1 MDSSGK
7 SHDHGLKEPLVNAI
21 DLQIQMGEIAGQEVT
36 AEQVAETILN
46 TLNEYGYIQYAPKG
60 TLALLSAP
68 GRVLVSV
75 VANPN
80 ATLRE
85 LGMILGVSESTV
97 AKQIAQLVDSKLI
110 TRTKVNGRNTYQIVL
125 EEVVLHPDIRRFADT
140 ILRIADDVL
149 GDSSND
155 SQ

>member
-7 SHDHGLKEPLVNAI
+7 SHDHGLKEPLVSAI
-21 DLQIQMGEIAGQEVT
+21 DLQIQIGEIAGQEVT
-36 AEQVAETILN
+36 AEQIAETVL
-46 TLNEYGYIQYAPKG
+46 TKLNEYGFIQYAPKG

-68 GRVLVSV
+68 GRVLVSI

-110 TRTKVNGRNTYQIVL
+110 TRTKVNGRNTYKIVL
-125 EEVVLHPDIRRFADT
+125 EEAVLHPDIRRFADT
-140 ILRIADDVL
+140 ILKIADDVL
-149 GDSSND
+149 GDSTDD